1 MFMSQLNI
9 SRVVLGFAFVGVVG
23 CGPSGPQLHPVVGK
37 VVPADQEVADLAGC
51 SIEIVDTA
59 NDANRGFALIQP
71 DGQFVV
77 ESLQAG
83 EVKQGV
89 LDGVYKARII
99 LNDEDQASRKRAA
112 NAVATRY
119 QKFETSGLEISVP
132 SSGEVVLP
140 VLRR

>member
-1 MFMSQLNI
+1 MSKINV
-9 SRVVLGFAFVGVVG
+9 SMVAAWFVLAGTVG
-23 CGPSGPQLHPVVGK
+23 CGPSGPKLHPVVGK
-37 VVPADQEVADLAGC
+37 VVPSDQEVADLAGC

-59 NDANRGFALIQP
+59 NEANRGFALIQP

-83 EVKQGV
+83 EVKKGV
-89 LDGVYKARII
+89 VDGVYKARII

-112 NAVATRY
+112 DAIASRY
-119 QKFETSGLEISVP
+119 RSFETSGLEISVP
-132 SSGEVVLP
+132 ATGEVVLP

>member
-1 MFMSQLNI
+1 MSKINPSI
-9 SRVVLGFAFVGVVG
+9 VAAWFVLTGTVG
-23 CGPSGPQLHPVVGK
+23 CGPSGPKLHPVAGK
-37 VVPADQEVADLAGC
+37 VAPAGQELADLAGC
-51 SIEIVDTA
+51 SIEIVDTT

-83 EVKQGV
+83 EVKQGII
-89 LDGVYKARII
+89 DGVYKARII
-99 LNDEDQASRKRAA
+99 LNDEDQAARKRAA
-112 NAVATRY
+112 SAVASRY

-132 SSGEVVLP
+132 PSREVVLP